1 MEEVIQTSGNINI
14 WISYYPAIGE
24 YDKLHLDAIDLGYKL
39 ISVVINIMDCIF
51 SCIAHHNFSY
61 YWSSTI
67 VVLSKHT
74 HIIIVIIIIMFG
86 IKIALNC
93 TITLRYMS
101 KRMFWCFVCTWVSW
115 LRLHIRWWLINHA
128 KKNMRGSNRVVT
140 LLSCKEYVTSIRFSV
155 D

>member
-14 WISYYPAIGE
+14 GISYYPAIGK

-67 VVLSKHT
+67 VVLAMYT
-74 HIIIVIIIIMFG
+74 HATIMITVIIMFG
-86 IKIALNC
+86 IKMHEIVLLLVRICLNV
-93 TITLRYMS
+93 
-101 KRMFWCFVCTWVSW
+101 CFGGFCS
-115 LRLHIRWWLINHA
+115 
-128 KKNMRGSNRVVT
+128 RGRVDFV
-140 LLSCKEYVTSIRFSV
+140 YI
-155 D
+155 